1 MGVEGSLGPAEARER
16 EEAGGG
22 PEGSWRRDGA
32 SQEGEAAAGADGGGA
47 AFVVEDGP
55 RTVEAAGRLVGQL
68 PSGLP
73 PLPHLDVA
81 LPLDERLRHREDD
94 NLEDTADETDRG
106 SDDY

>member
-1 MGVEGSLGPAEARER
+1 MGVEGGLGPAEAGEG

-22 PEGSWRRDGA
+22 PEGPRRRDGA

-47 AFVVEDGP
+47 ALVLEDGP
-55 RTVEAAGRLVGQL
+55 RAVEPAAGLVRQL

-94 NLEDTADETDRG
+94 NLGEASDRQEEVMIAT
-106 SDDY
+106 